1 MITFVEKNSWD
12 IIRTGK
18 IIRHCEK
25 YTVHHKSGNTTRIMR
40 YDIFDKVPKTV
51 QDFLDSAELVSRY
64 DFPGDGVKT
73 NRKYERF
80 VKA

>member
-12 IIRTGK
+12 ILKTGK
-18 IIRHCEK
+18 HLEK
-25 YTVHHKSGNTTRIMR
+25 YTVHHKSGNVSRILR

-80 VKA
+80 QRRG